1 MENQKIKRT
10 RNTYRLNIINDDT
23 FEDLVSFRVTRLSTY
38 IFFSTMFVVI
48 VGFTILLIAFTPI
61 KYYIPG
67 YGSKDSRLAFQN
79 LKIKVD
85 SLEQQIGQKDRFLTN
100 LKQVLIGENINQLD
114 TNSLKEEIPK

>member
-67 YGSKDSRLAFQN
+67 YGSKDSRLTFQN

>member
-67 YGSKDSRLAFQN
+67 YGSKDSRLTFQN

-114 TNSLKEEIPK
+114 TNSLKEETPK